1 MSYLLYGQNGLLLD
15 ERVAGLRAEIDPQ
28 NLSAS
33 VIDIQASSGAE
44 IASACQAMPFFG
56 GQRIVVLRN
65 PIQSPKRGDSAGTDE
80 NPDDAGGRVR
90 WADLHEVLKRTPTTT
105 TVIMRH
111 DGSLV
116 QTHYLVKALKTLGWQ
131 TESFAA
137 EVGQELLAWI
147 QQRVERDDVR
157 IEPTAVERLAVLLY
171 PTSWQGGRWVN
182 ETPDMRLIASEVDK
196 LCCAAI
202 DGVVTERVVNEM
214 VADRSGFTAFKLN
227 DHLFSG
233 RPEAALLELENVLAS
248 GEPAERVL
256 SQIASEAISLAAV
269 QRSAG
274 LPRDALAAATGI
286 SPNRLGGL
294 QKTAVGISNSGM
306 HAMAEAVRYADAAV
320 KTGLQTDTS
329 ATIVPLVAEVA
340 EVVRRGSGAGR
351 RHG

>member
-1 MSYLLYGQNGLLLD
+1 
-15 ERVAGLRAEIDPQ
+15 
-28 NLSAS
+28 
-33 VIDIQASSGAE
+33 
-44 IASACQAMPFFG
+44 
-56 GQRIVVLRN
+56 
-65 PIQSPKRGDSAGTDE
+65 
-80 NPDDAGGRVR
+80 
-90 WADLHEVLKRTPTTT
+90 
-105 TVIMRH
+105 RH

-116 QTHYLVKALKTLGWQ
+116 QTHYLVKAVKALGWQ

-137 EVGQELLAWI
+137 KVGQELLAWI
-147 QQRVERDDVR
+147 QQRVEREGVR
-157 IEPTAVERLAVLLY
+157 IEPAAVERLAVLLY

-202 DGVVTERVVNEM
+202 AGVVTKQVVDEM

-233 RPEAALLELENVLAS
+233 RPDAALTELENVLAS

-269 QRSAG
+269 QRSVG
-274 LPRDALAAATGI
+274 LPRDALVAASGI

-294 QKTAVGISNSGM
+294 QKTAMGISVSSM
-306 HAMAEAVRYADAAV
+306 DAMSEAVRHADAAV
-320 KTGLQTDTS
+320 KKGMQTDTS

-340 EVVRRGSGAGR
+340 EVVRRGNGTGR
-351 RHG
+351 RRG